1 MKHFAIAMAAA
12 LGMSTLAACD
22 QKEPQIDLF
31 AAQKSF
37 DAADSNK
44 DGVVSENEAGS
55 VRNLDFAAA
64 DTDKNAALTPEEF
77 TVAFAATTSSKPPG

>member
-1 MKHFAIAMAAA
+1 MKQLAIAMLVAS
-12 LGMSTLAACD
+12 GMSMLAACD
-22 QKEPQIDLF
+22 QKEPQVDLF

-44 DGVVSENEAGS
+44 DGVVSQIEAAT

-64 DTDKNAALTPEEF
+64 DTDKNSALTPEEF
-77 TVAFAATTSSKPPG
+77 TVAFAATSKPRG

>member
-1 MKHFAIAMAAA
+1 MRKLATAVLVV
-12 LGMSTLAACD
+12 LGASTLAACE

-44 DGVVSENEAGS
+44 DGVVSQGEAS
-55 VRNLDFAAA
+55 TVRNLDFVAA
-64 DTDKNAALTPEEF
+64 DTDKNAALSPEEF
-77 TVAFAATTSSKPPG
+77 TVAFAAATSEPPG